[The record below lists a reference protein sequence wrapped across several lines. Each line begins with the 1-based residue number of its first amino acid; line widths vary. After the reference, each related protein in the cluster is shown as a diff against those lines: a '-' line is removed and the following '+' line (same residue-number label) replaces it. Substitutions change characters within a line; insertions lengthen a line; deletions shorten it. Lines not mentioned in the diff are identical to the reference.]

1 MLGSLKI
8 TAAVGGVSL
17 IAIVAL
23 WWQLGNAQDEA
34 DQQRERAGALQAQF
48 DQSAQTADRNAERA
62 QELAAEIARRD
73 TILIDLEQQLET
85 RRAETRVL
93 LTDLQEANSHA
104 PVEYQDCLAVEL
116 PAAVRDLVGLRND
129 TGAGDPRDH

>member
-1 MLGSLKI
+1 MFGSLKI

-48 DQSAQTADRNAERA
+48 DQAAQTADRNAERA
-62 QELAAEIARRD
+62 SELAAEIERRD
-73 TILIDLEQQLET
+73 QILGDLAERLEA
-85 RRAETRVL
+85 RRAETQAL
-93 LTDLQEANSHA
+93 LTELQEANRAA
-104 PVEYQDCLAVEL
+104 PVEYQDCMRLTLPPAV
-116 PAAVRDLVGLRND
+116 AGLLRVD
-129 TGAGDPRDH
+129 ARAGDPRDH